1 MTTTRLLILM
11 FIGLSQISC
20 EKGFL
25 DERPAKALLV
35 PATLQDFQALMDN
48 QGIMNMAPNLSVV
61 SSDDF
66 YSTDNGIQSAT
77 VINRNTYLWADDLF
91 EGAYVADWSMPYQ
104 QVFYANVIL
113 EGLEKMNGISKESSE
128 WKRIRGS
135 ALFFRGMAMTNLV
148 HQFAAPYKASTAEQ
162 TDGLP
167 IKLNSDVNERPGRGT
182 LQNTYDH
189 IIADLLEAEKL
200 LPAEAIVK
208 SRPAKPAA
216 LALLARVFL
225 SMGNFQQAEVFASSC
240 IKLSN
245 QLMDY
250 NSLNLNI
257 TNAANPF
264 PQALLNSNL
273 EILFY
278 SGLISSGFFFSTL
291 TRVDSTLFKS
301 YHSNDL
307 RRAALFVDRGNGVIN
322 LKGNYTGNLAYFG
335 GIALDEIYLIRA
347 ECYARIGKI
356 DAAMS
361 DLNSLLAKRWK
372 KGTFIPFTVS
382 DQEPAVKLIL
392 SERRKGMIGR
402 GLRWNDLRRLN
413 SDSRYATTLTRM
425 VNGQT
430 YTLLPDSKRYTLPL
444 PEAEVVGSGF
454 RQNPR

>member
-1 MTTTRLLILM
+1 M

-20 EKGFL
+20 EKDFL

-35 PATLQDFQALMDN
+35 PATLQDFQALLDN
-48 QGIMNMAPNLSVV
+48 QGIMNAAPNLSVV
-61 SSDDF
+61 SSDEF
-66 YSTDNGIQSAT
+66 YSTDNGVVSAT
-77 VINRNTYLWADDLF
+77 TINRNAYLWADDLF

-113 EGLEKMNGISKESSE
+113 EGLEKMNDIARESAE
-128 WKRIRGS
+128 WKQIKGS

-148 HQFAAPYKASTAEQ
+148 HQFAAPYKASTANQ

-167 IKLNSDVNERPGRGT
+167 IRMNSDVNERPGRGT
-182 LQNTYDH
+182 LQDTYDH
-189 IIADLLEAEKL
+189 IIADLHEAEKL
-200 LPAEAIVK
+200 LPAQTAFK
-208 SRPAKPAA
+208 SRPGKPAV
-216 LALLARVFL
+216 LGLLARIYL
-225 SMGNFQQAEVFASSC
+225 SMDNFQQAEVFASSC
-240 IKLSN
+240 ISLSN
-245 QLMDY
+245 QLLDY
-250 NSLNLNI
+250 NSLTLNI
-257 TNAANPF
+257 ASTANPF
-264 PQALLNSNL
+264 PQALLNSNP

-278 SGLISSGFFFSTL
+278 SGLISSGFFFSTQ

-347 ECYARIGKI
+347 ECYARNAKI
-356 DAAMS
+356 DAAMN
-361 DLNSLLAKRWK
+361 DLNSLLVKRWK
-372 KGTFIPFTVS
+372 KGTFAPFTAP
-382 DQEPAVKLIL
+382 DQESAVKLIL
-392 SERRKGMIGR
+392 SERKKGMIGR

-413 SDSRYATTLTRM
+413 SDNRYATTLKRV

-430 YTLLPDSKRYTLPL
+430 YTLLPGSKRYTLPL
-444 PEAEVVGSGF
+444 PDAEVIGSGF